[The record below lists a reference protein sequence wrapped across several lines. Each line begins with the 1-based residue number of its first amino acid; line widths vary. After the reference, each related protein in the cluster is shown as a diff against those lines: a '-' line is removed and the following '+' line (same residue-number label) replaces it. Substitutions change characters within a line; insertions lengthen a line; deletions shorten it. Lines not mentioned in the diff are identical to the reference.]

1 MERLSVAS
9 SSMLL
14 LDYDGTLAPFQTDRY
29 HAYPYPGVIPLLESI
44 RNCARSRIVV
54 ITGRPIVEMK
64 PLLDPLCNLEIW
76 GSHGMEHLSTDGSY
90 TQITNSPEI
99 SEWLSKAEAWLA
111 AAGLAERTEI
121 KHGGI
126 AVHWRGVP
134 DAKMESIRAHVQ
146 RGLGPIAH
154 YPGLKLLEFEGG
166 LELRIS
172 HPNKGDAVASLLSE
186 VPHESPIAYL
196 GDDLTDEDAF
206 RVLNS
211 RGLSVLVR
219 SEYRKTNAK
228 IWLRPPEEL
237 VVFLEQWLKNVST

>member
-1 MERLSVAS
+1 
-9 SSMLL
+9 
-14 LDYDGTLAPFQTDRY
+14 
-29 HAYPYPGVIPLLESI
+29 
-44 RNCARSRIVV
+44 
-54 ITGRPIVEMK
+54 
-64 PLLDPLCNLEIW
+64 
-76 GSHGMEHLSTDGSY
+76 MEHLSTDGSY